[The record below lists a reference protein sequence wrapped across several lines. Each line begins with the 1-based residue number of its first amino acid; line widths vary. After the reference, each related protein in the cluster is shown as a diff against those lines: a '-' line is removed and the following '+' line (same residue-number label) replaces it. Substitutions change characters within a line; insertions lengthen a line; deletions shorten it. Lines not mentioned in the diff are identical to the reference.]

1 MMKKIKCLLPRSLFI
16 VIVFYGILF
25 LFPFSAVAQEGS
37 YFEEQD
43 ELEANVNI
51 EISWNKHDEQENS
64 NLEESGSLSAS
75 ISGNLVL
82 MENRSGVVL
91 FYPGEKG
98 LNARVNYQNIT
109 TDKKTGEQYVTENGS
124 GNIQI
129 LSPQM
134 VTDTQ
139 KQGHMEWMGFSGPA
153 GAAHALQLSG
163 QADITGL
170 MQAMTGKQKMDHYG
184 FSFTAPIPAVIT
196 EKDGK
201 STEGSVV
208 IHFGLIAEALKQGT
222 NSNSVSWTS
231 KEKEYGFFYQ
241 DFMGTKY
248 DPPESGD
255 VQYKVSW
262 SFGEPPPGVEIQ
274 REVNGKW
281 TDITDKTISVIVGE
295 KIKLRAMVIP
305 EDKDPG
311 DGKWTLDGQGQTADG
326 PGQNYI
332 KRYDADFRTGGRV
345 IPLENF
351 NTKELEF
358 YWVDGGTGEAQYT
371 IHSNGEESSA
381 RADFEIQEP
390 NYKVTI
396 TASQENNLGNP
407 YLGEKLESND
417 CWGEGAHGSAKPDDW
432 FLQYQGIHFKAENL
446 DKGTIDG
453 EEQWVQIL
461 EEESCFWKY
470 DDDNIIRS
478 LITKALDVCYPYPSG
493 SRVMDAPAIML
504 GNSKE
509 EPLQLK
515 REDNVKIELRVAK
528 KTQKNCMYLMFKP
541 SLPES
546 EWVPLKVV
554 NWTWNGQAD
563 YSESEGWRDFTY
575 LHTDGVIKPK
585 EPVAIDT
592 VQYPKWEK
600 NAGDDSAY
608 QMQ

>member
-1 MMKKIKCLLPRSLFI
+1 VKKIKCLLPRSLFM

-25 LFPFSAVAQEGS
+25 LFPFSAVGQEGS

-98 LNARVNYQNIT
+98 LNARVSYQNIT

-163 QADITGL
+163 QADIAGL

-241 DFMGTKY
+241 NFMGTKY

-262 SFGEPPPGVEIQ
+262 SFGEPSPGVEIQ

-281 TDITDKTISVIVGE
+281 TDITDKTVSVIVGE
-295 KIKLRAMVIP
+295 KIKIRAMVIP
-305 EDKDPG
+305 EDKDTGNGHWSIPG
-311 DGKWTLDGQGQTADG
+311 QTIKEFIVGEDWGHADWLGEQDLETQEINFHWWDGGNGLEIRYTTNSTDGKNLNGTAVFDVKEPEIMFYSNIGEGKFDVVEVRYKDLNGMIHEGKELILDSNTGYSICFKHEPLPAEFQPDSTQYLQYVYTEGRVTKHKEVLSGPCMQIKIGGLDGQYPYSPG
-326 PGQNYI
+326 PETSDTPGI
-332 KRYDADFRTGGRV
+332 PVSIYDLTIDV
-345 IPLENF
+345 ENKF
-351 NTKELEF
+351 IMQLMYRPELEGAIF
-358 YWVDGGTGEAQYT
+358 VPISEIAWTWTGKGSRNKITDDWDTSGSGLSAEDSSTPSESYLEWDYISTGEDT
-371 IHSNGEESSA
+371 
-381 RADFEIQEP
+381 
-390 NYKVTI
+390 
-396 TASQENNLGNP
+396 
-407 YLGEKLESND
+407 
-417 CWGEGAHGSAKPDDW
+417 W
-432 FLQYQGIHFKAENL
+432 
-446 DKGTIDG
+446 
-453 EEQWVQIL
+453 
-461 EEESCFWKY
+461 
-470 DDDNIIRS
+470 
-478 LITKALDVCYPYPSG
+478 
-493 SRVMDAPAIML
+493 DAC
-504 GNSKE
+504 E
-509 EPLQLK
+509 
-515 REDNVKIELRVAK
+515 
-528 KTQKNCMYLMFKP
+528 
-541 SLPES
+541 
-546 EWVPLKVV
+546 
-554 NWTWNGQAD
+554 
-563 YSESEGWRDFTY
+563 
-575 LHTDGVIKPK
+575 
-585 EPVAIDT
+585 
-592 VQYPKWEK
+592 
-600 NAGDDSAY
+600 
-608 QMQ
+608 